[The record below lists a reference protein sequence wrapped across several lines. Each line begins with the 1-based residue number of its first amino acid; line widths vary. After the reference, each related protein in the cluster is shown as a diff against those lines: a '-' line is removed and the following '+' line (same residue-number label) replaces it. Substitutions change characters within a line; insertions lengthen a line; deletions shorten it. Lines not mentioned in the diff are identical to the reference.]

1 MMVTAGILVSLGQD
15 DPLITNLVDSS
26 DMLSIRTNHLLM
38 FASVIQRIALSI
50 ARISPSS
57 EILFEF
63 QLVFSTVI
71 SIFPI

>member
-63 QLVFSTVI
+63 RLVFSTVI
-71 SIFPI
+71 GIFSI

>member
-15 DPLITNLVDSS
+15 DPLIANLVDSS

>member
-15 DPLITNLVDSS
+15 DPLIANLVDSS

-57 EILFEF
+57 EILFAF

>member
-26 DMLSIRTNHLLM
+26 DMLSIRSNHLLM
-38 FASVIQRIALSI
+38 FASVIQRISLSI

-63 QLVFSTVI
+63 RLVFSTVI
-71 SIFPI
+71 GIFPI